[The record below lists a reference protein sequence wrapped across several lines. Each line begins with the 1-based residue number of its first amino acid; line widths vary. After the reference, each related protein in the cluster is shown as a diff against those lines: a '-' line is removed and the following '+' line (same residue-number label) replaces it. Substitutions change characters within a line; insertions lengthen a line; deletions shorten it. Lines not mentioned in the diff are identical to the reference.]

1 MSKSTKNR
9 SKRSTNI
16 SGGLQK
22 EIQALIAY
30 ACYDSPSLIRRGGS
44 LGESAIENKMTSI
57 FYGEGTNGADP
68 NLITY
73 DDQFL
78 LGLNKFKGLYTQ
90 SVHVAAGG
98 PTSSTGEVILSIPAF
113 YTATRSSLST
123 LVRVR
128 LIRRY
133 CRKSHCFRLERRFR
147 DARFIAMPR
156 RSCAIARK

>member
-1 MSKSTKNR
+1 MFQPSFIGRVFDTSYVKEQKLSAMSKSTKNR

-22 EIQALIAY
+22 EMQALIAY

-44 LGESAIENKMTSI
+44 IGESAIEDKMTSI
-57 FYGEGTNGADP
+57 FYGEGKNGADP

-90 SVHVAAGG
+90 SVQAAGGG
-98 PTSSTGEVILSIPAF
+98 PTSSTGGVILLIPAI
-113 YTATRSSLST
+113 YTATTSS
-123 LVRVR
+123 
-128 LIRRY
+128 
-133 CRKSHCFRLERRFR
+133 
-147 DARFIAMPR
+147 
-156 RSCAIARK
+156 

>member
-1 MSKSTKNR
+1 VFRPSLIGRVFDTSYVEEHQFSATSKSTKNR

-30 ACYDSPSLIRRGGS
+30 TCYDSPSLIRRGGS
-44 LGESAIENKMTSI
+44 LGESAIEFKMSSI
-57 FYGEGTNGADP
+57 FYGEGKNGADP

-73 DDQFL
+73 NNQFL

-90 SVHVAAGG
+90 SVQAAGGG

-113 YTATRSSLST
+113 YTATRSSSST
-123 LVRVR
+123 LVKV
-128 LIRRY
+128 
-133 CRKSHCFRLERRFR
+133 
-147 DARFIAMPR
+147 
-156 RSCAIARK
+156 